1 MQTKPSL
8 DRLLAVA
15 AGTALVATLSAQ
27 SPSLTAAVSLP
38 DSPLLGAAAGGQYQA
53 AAALGSGTTLVVFAD
68 ERAGDFDIF
77 GLRVDAGG
85 QPVDAVPFS
94 ITRAPGHQT
103 SPKVV
108 WNGQQWL
115 CVYESEYDPGNGY
128 FATQVRAQRVSSQG
142 AVLDADPLVI
152 GADGT
157 GLDFAVASDGV
168 GWAVLWAGQSA
179 GTSDVRARRVTSTGT
194 VLDPGGVL
202 VQASPYSLVFRLG
215 AAFAGGNYLFTWYDS
230 QERGRRFGPNLAA
243 IGPAAF
249 VLPFGNDA
257 VCGNGTQ
264 FLAAWSR
271 PTPAFTHEV
280 VVQRFTG
287 GMVPVD
293 AVPLVVSDAASPN
306 PADVRAAWTGGQWL
320 VSWTQA
326 AWDARV
332 ARIGATSGVLD
343 PGGVTMLDQ
352 STGAF
357 YGAQLAALPGDGALF
372 TWHEARGL
380 TANDVY
386 AGTLAANGVPGQERV
401 LSLGFEAQKQ
411 PRVASGD
418 GIALVTLVGEQA
430 NASRILA
437 WRIDALGRPL
447 DYSPIV
453 VATAA
458 HVQLQNGGAAWNGS
472 HFLVV
477 WADAAAG
484 QVKAQRLAADGT
496 WLDPQPIAVQPG
508 FAPDVAAAGGDFLV
522 TALRYPS
529 YPQFVYSYGVRV
541 RGSDGFVLDNNP
553 LLLGSSFATGA
564 RVVELGG
571 RWLVAT
577 EVHWG
582 QFQSQASISVHFVD
596 PNGAVTAAGAMG
608 ILTMQD
614 RGALDVASSGTSALL
629 VAQTGSNWT
638 NADVL
643 VQRVLPDGS
652 MPAPMQSITP
662 APNGQ
667 SRASV
672 LWNGSE
678 YVVTYETLQDNV
690 WNYDFE
696 PDVHAVR
703 VSEAGVPRDPTG
715 LPLWASED
723 HERRADGDGF
733 GDGKALLAAPVFD
746 EGFGTMRVQVRV
758 QRPDGVL
765 GFGIG
770 TPGCEGTHGIDV
782 SAAPV
787 SGSSTFTVI
796 VDRAPPN
803 AACVTAIGA
812 TPHAGLFE
820 PWLGLLLHFDPALF
834 VLVPAFGDA
843 EGRAITP
850 LAIPANFQGFAA
862 AVQTFVQWNG
872 PCQPSPPY
880 LSASPGL
887 WLTVQ

>member
-8 DRLLAVA
+8 HRLLAFGA
-15 AGTALVATLSAQ
+15 ITALVATLSAQ

-38 DSPLLGAAAGGQYQA
+38 DSPLHGAAAGGQYQA
-53 AAALGSGTTLVVFAD
+53 AAALGGGTTLVVFAD
-68 ERAGDFDIF
+68 ERAGDLDIF
-77 GLRVDAGG
+77 GLRVDASGN
-85 QPVDAVPFS
+85 PVDGVPFS
-94 ITRAPGHQT
+94 ITRAPGNQT
-103 SPKVV
+103 APKVV

-115 CVYESEYDPGNGY
+115 CVYKSEYDPGNGY

-142 AVLDADPLVI
+142 AVLDADPVVL
-152 GADGT
+152 GADAT
-157 GLDFAVASDGV
+157 GLEFAVASDGV
-168 GWAVLWAGQSA
+168 GWTVAWAGQSA
-179 GTSDVRARRVTSTGT
+179 GTSDVRARRVTAAGA

-202 VQASPYSLVFRLG
+202 VHASPYTLVFRLG
-215 AAFAGGNYLFTWYDS
+215 AAFAGGNYLFTWYESED
-230 QERGRRFGPNLAA
+230 RGRRFGPNLAA
-243 IGPAAF
+243 VDPTAF

-257 VCGNGTQ
+257 VCGNGTH

-271 PTPAFTHEV
+271 QTPAFTNEV

-293 AVPLVVSDAASPN
+293 PVPLVVSDGASPS
-306 PADVRAAWTGGQWL
+306 PADVRAAWTGSQWL
-320 VSWTQA
+320 VAWTQA

-332 ARIGATSGVLD
+332 ARIGATTGVLD
-343 PGGVTMLDQ
+343 PGGVPMLDQ

-372 TWHEARGL
+372 TWHEARGI

-386 AGTLAANGVPGQERV
+386 AGTLTANGVPGPEQL
-401 LSLGFEAQKQ
+401 LSIGFEAQKQ

-418 GIALVTLVGEQA
+418 GIALVTALGELA
-430 NASRILA
+430 NSSRILA
-437 WRIDALGRPL
+437 WRIDALGRQL
-447 DYSPIV
+447 DQSPIV

-458 HVQLQNGGAAWNGS
+458 HTQLQNGGAAWNGS

-477 WADAAAG
+477 WADAAIG
-484 QVKAQRLAADGT
+484 HVKAQRLAADGT
-496 WLDPQPIAVQPG
+496 WLDPQPIAVQQG
-508 FAPDVAAAGGDFLV
+508 FGPDVAAAGGDFLV

-541 RGSDGFVLDNNP
+541 RGSDGFVLDNAP

-577 EVHWG
+577 EVHWS
-582 QFQSQASISVHFVD
+582 QFQSQASINVHFVD
-596 PNGAVTAAGAMG
+596 RNGAVSAAGAMG

-638 NADVL
+638 NTDVV

-678 YVVTYETLQDNV
+678 YVVTFETLQTNV

-703 VSEAGVPRDPTG
+703 VSEGGLPIDPTG
-715 LPLWASED
+715 LPLWSSED

-733 GDGKALLAAPVFD
+733 GGGKALLASPVFD
-746 EGFGTMRVQVRV
+746 EAFAAMRVQLRV
-758 QRPDGVL
+758 QRPDGVID
-765 GFGIG
+765 FGVG

-782 SAAPV
+782 SAAPR
-787 SGSSTFTVI
+787 SGSATFTVF

-803 AACVTAIGA
+803 AACVTAIGT
-812 TPHAGLFE
+812 TPLAGLLE
-820 PWLGLLLHFDPALF
+820 PGLGLLLHFDPALF

-843 EGRAITP
+843 EGRAVTP
-850 LAIPANFQGFAA
+850 MAIPANLQGFAA

-872 PCQPSPPY
+872 PCAPSPPY
-880 LSASPGL
+880 LSASPAL